1 MGGFKG
7 GVVAVGGGGGGGDEL
22 GAVGVTRDRKGA
34 RAVGGQPRGPVWE
47 RENMTGGW
55 KGRSVRMKKTV

>member
-1 MGGFKG
+1 M
-7 GVVAVGGGGGGGDEL
+7 DEL